1 MAAVCTQAGLISAES
16 AKFTNL
22 TKQQRRA
29 LMVYM
34 LIQEL
39 DALGGTDYT
48 NNFLQLQEDVK
59 PFSAMREDQREGALI
74 QIFKEN
80 AEEAG
85 ATIPADINDLMEAIE
100 CIVCTRPSDLE
111 LILLF
116 LTCKLGV
123 HA

>member
-1 MAAVCTQAGLISAES
+1 MATCTQEGLISEAS

-39 DALGGTDYT
+39 AALGGTDYSAD
-48 NNFLQLQEDVK
+48 FLQLQEDVK
-59 PFSAMREDQREGALI
+59 PFSAMREDQIEGALI

-80 AEEAG
+80 AVEAG
-85 ATIPADINDLMEAIE
+85 ATIPDDINDLMEAIKCIE
-100 CIVCTRPSDLE
+100 CARPSDLE
-111 LILLF
+111 LILLL
-116 LTCKLGV
+116 LTCQLGV

>member
-1 MAAVCTQAGLISAES
+1 MATCTLEGLISEGS

-22 TKQQRRA
+22 RAHDRRA

-39 DALGGTDYT
+39 AALGGTDYT
-48 NNFLQLQEDVK
+48 ADFSQLLEDVA

-80 AEEAG
+80 AVEAG
-85 ATIPADINDLMEAIE
+85 ATISDDINEVMAAAACINCKADL
-100 CIVCTRPSDLE
+100 D
-111 LILLF
+111 LILLY
-116 LTCKLGV
+116 LTCQLGV

>member
-1 MAAVCTQAGLISAES
+1 MATCTLEGLISEES

-39 DALGGTDYT
+39 AALGGTDYSAD
-48 NNFLQLQEDVK
+48 FLQLQEDVK

-80 AEEAG
+80 AVAAG
-85 ATIPADINDLMEAIE
+85 ATIPDDINDLMEAIKCIE
-100 CIVCTRPSDLE
+100 CARPSDLE
-111 LILLF
+111 LILLL
-116 LTCKLGV
+116 LTCQLGV